1 MKERLAAL
9 DSLLPD
15 LINLHKVGGPLS
27 MKKGRLWCS
36 TPGVMN
42 WSPDLGCIP
51 PDLPFPLR

>member
-42 WSPDLGCIP
+42 WSPDLDCIP
-51 PDLPFPLR
+51 PPLT